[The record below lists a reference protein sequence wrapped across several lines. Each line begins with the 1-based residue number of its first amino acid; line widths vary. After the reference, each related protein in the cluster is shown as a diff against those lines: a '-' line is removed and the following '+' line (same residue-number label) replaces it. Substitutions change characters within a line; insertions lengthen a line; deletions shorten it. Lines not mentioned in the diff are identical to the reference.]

1 MYCNI
6 AMPQVIKLSAKKF
19 GWVHSNENEYNLRGF
34 KKFYCVLYPQNVR
47 LLFFV
52 TYYIRQKISC
62 YNTLSKTR
70 SLCVH
75 MFSPFFYCANK
86 RIEFCVENEKVIIS
100 SPASLLLINIFFSFG
115 LLIQELRRRRME
127 KTLRSLA

>member
-1 MYCNI
+1 MYKAYV
-6 AMPQVIKLSAKKF
+6 AMPQVIKLFFLGF
-19 GWVHSNENEYNLRGF
+19 GWVHLKENEYNLRGF

-70 SLCVH
+70 SCVH
-75 MFSPFFYCANK
+75 MFSPFLLLNK

-100 SPASLLLINIFFSFG
+100 PASFLLINIFFRFG
-115 LLIQELRRRRME
+115 LIQSYRRRME